1 MMYMNMI
8 AWGILFAVAVIA
20 EAVTLQLVSVWFAAG
35 ALVAFIMAALGLP
48 MVWQAIVFTTV
59 SAILLCVT
67 RPLIKKIQVKD
78 VIPTNADAEV
88 GKTAIVTEEINSQKD
103 TGRVKIGGVN
113 WKARSE
119 VEGIFPVGSTMVV
132 KRISGTTAF
141 VAPMEKTTVTGRA
154 TG

>member
-1 MMYMNMI
+1 MYTNMI
-8 AWGILFAVAVIA
+8 VWGVLFAVTVIA

-35 ALVAFIMAALGLP
+35 ALVAFVMAAAGLP
-48 MVWQAIVFTTV
+48 TVTQAIGFTLISV
-59 SAILLCVT
+59 VLLCVT

-78 VIPTNADAEV
+78 VLPTNADAEV
-88 GKTAIVTEEINSQKD
+88 GKTAVVTEEINEKKN

-119 VEGIFPVGSTMVV
+119 TGGNFPVGSVLVV
-132 KRISGTTAF
+132 RRISGTTAY
-141 VAPMEKTTVTGRA
+141 VAPAEHTSVTGRA